1 MNLNLIKGLIKNGE
15 GINIE
20 FKSSQEELT
29 QSEFETV
36 VSFLNKI
43 GVYLFLGIND
53 DVKVVGV
60 NEELVSTIKINFAN
74 AVNNREKLILLC
86 H

>member
-29 QSEFETV
+29 QSGFETV
-36 VSFLNKI
+36 VSFLNTI
-43 GVYLFLGIND
+43 G
-53 DVKVVGV
+53 
-60 NEELVSTIKINFAN
+60 
-74 AVNNREKLILLC
+74 
-86 H
+86 